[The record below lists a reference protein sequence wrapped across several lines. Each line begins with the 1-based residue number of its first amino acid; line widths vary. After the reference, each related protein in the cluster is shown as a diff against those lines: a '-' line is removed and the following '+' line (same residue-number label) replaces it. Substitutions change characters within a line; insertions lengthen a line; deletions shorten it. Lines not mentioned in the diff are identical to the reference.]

1 MNQPLLKVENLSRH
15 FGSPSAPIRAVD
27 NVSFEIARGETLGLV
42 GESGC
47 GKTSLVRTL
56 LKLGPATSGRTLL
69 DGVDLT
75 NASGKDLHE
84 MRRKMQVVFQDPY
97 QSLNPRMRVD
107 RLLSEPWALHPG
119 SVPKSRWRTEMIAL
133 LESVGLRA
141 EHAERYPSE
150 FSGGQRQRL
159 GIARALA
166 LNPSLLVCDEPVSA
180 LDVSVQ
186 AQVVNLLAKLRRE
199 RDLAMLFV
207 AHDLA
212 VVRHVSD
219 RVMVMYLGKIIETG
233 TKQSI
238 FAAPAHPYT
247 QALLSAV
254 PTPNP
259 RLRGQR
265 ERIVLEGDLPSPANP
280 PSGCRF
286 RTRCWKATS
295 ICTEQEPAL
304 TARTAAPDL
313 LTACHHA
320 DPIIGKR
327 VFSRRDV
334 FPVTTTA

>member
-1 MNQPLLKVENLSRH
+1 MIEPLLKVQNLSRH
-15 FGSPSAPIRAVD
+15 FGSASTPVRAVD
-27 NVSFEIARGETLGLV
+27 DVSFEIAKGETLGLV

-56 LKLGPATSGRTLL
+56 LKLGPATSGSALL
-69 DGVDLT
+69 DGVDIT
-75 NASGKDLHE
+75 TASGRRLHE
-84 MRRKMQVVFQDPY
+84 LRRKMQVVFQDPY

-107 RLLSEPWALHPG
+107 RLISEPWALHPG
-119 SVPKSRWRTEMIAL
+119 VVPKGRWREETVKL

-141 EHAERYPSE
+141 EHADRYPSE

-166 LNPSLLVCDEPVSA
+166 LNPTLLVCDEPVSA

-186 AQVVNLLAKLRRE
+186 AQVINLLAGLRRE
-199 RDLAMLFV
+199 RNLAMLFV

-233 TKQSI
+233 PKQSI
-238 FAAPAHPYT
+238 FSAAAHPYT
-247 QALLSAV
+247 QALMSAV
-254 PTPNP
+254 PTPDP
-259 RLRGQR
+259 RRRAQR
-265 ERIVLEGDLPSPANP
+265 KRIVLQGDLPSPANP

-295 ICTEQEPAL
+295 ICAEQEPTL
-304 TARTAAPDL
+304 TARTAAPGL

-320 DPIIGKR
+320 DPEI
-327 VFSRRDV
+327 
-334 FPVTTTA
+334 TTEIPRLERT